1 LILIVLNKI
10 GLSDVEAV
18 GVFVILLVIIQ
29 VFLEK
34 VLGTNLIHPIRYNN
48 ISEDDPS
55 PHGDDGGD
63 GGDGGDE
70 SSPSA
75 SIAPR
80 LIRLSS
86 PRTSSRVKVFLT

>member
-63 GGDGGDE
+63 GGDE

>member
-1 LILIVLNKI
+1 MILIVLNKI

-63 GGDGGDE
+63 GGDE

>member
-1 LILIVLNKI
+1 MILIVLNKI

-63 GGDGGDE
+63 E